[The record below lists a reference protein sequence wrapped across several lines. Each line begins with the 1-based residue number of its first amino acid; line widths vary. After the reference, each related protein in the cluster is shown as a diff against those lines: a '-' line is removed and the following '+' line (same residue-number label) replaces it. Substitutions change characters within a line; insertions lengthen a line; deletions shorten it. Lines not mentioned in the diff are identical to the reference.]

1 MKIKAA
7 LLVASDR
14 ISRGE
19 SEDESGELARQVL
32 SPVAEVV
39 EKRVVPDEADQ
50 IRDALLGWCEQG
62 LDLVVTIGGTGL
74 GPRDVTAQATRSVIE
89 KEAHGISTALLVRGL
104 LGTARAMLSSAAA
117 GVRGHT
123 LIVNLPGSK
132 SAVRESLEWLRTVLP
147 HAVEMIHGGGHE

>member
-1 MKIKAA
+1 M
-7 LLVASDR
+7 
-14 ISRGE
+14 
-19 SEDESGELARQVL
+19 
-32 SPVAEVV
+32 
-39 EKRVVPDEADQ
+39 
-50 IRDALLGWCEQG
+50 
-62 LDLVVTIGGTGL
+62 VTIGGTGL